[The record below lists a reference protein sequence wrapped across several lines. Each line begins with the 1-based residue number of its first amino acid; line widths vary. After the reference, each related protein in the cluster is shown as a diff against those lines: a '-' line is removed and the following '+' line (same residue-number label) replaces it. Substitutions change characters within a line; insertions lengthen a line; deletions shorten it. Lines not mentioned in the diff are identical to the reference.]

1 MDSNVIE
8 NENIYN
14 FLKEEF
20 LRTEW
25 NWDKFIENKDLG
37 IMHFVDDEYEIIDEK
52 KWTLAKIKYGF

>member
-52 KWTLAKIKYGF
+52 KWALSKIKYGF

>member
-20 LRTEW
+20 LRTAW

-52 KWTLAKIKYGF
+52 KWLINKIKYGF

>member
-1 MDSNVIE
+1 MDSNVID

>member
-1 MDSNVIE
+1 MDSNVID

-25 NWDKFIENKDLG
+25 NWDKFIQNKDLG

-52 KWTLAKIKYGF
+52 KWALSKIKYGF

>member
-20 LRTEW
+20 LRTDW

-52 KWTLAKIKYGF
+52 KWLLSKLKYGF

>member
-52 KWTLAKIKYGF
+52 KWLINKICS

>member
-52 KWTLAKIKYGF
+52 KWLLNKIKYGF

>member
-14 FLKEEF
+14 FLKEEY
-20 LRTEW
+20 LRTDW

-37 IMHFVDDEYEIIDEK
+37 IMHFVDDEYEITDEK
-52 KWTLAKIKYGF
+52 KWLINKIKYGF

>member
-1 MDSNVIE
+1 MDSNVID

-52 KWTLAKIKYGF
+52 KWLLNKIKYGF

>member
-52 KWTLAKIKYGF
+52 KWLINKIKYGF